1 MLSQPFEVSL
11 VEELDPDVRVSLAQL
26 AQLPVLA
33 RDERLLHHGELDVQ
47 ILLRQIEVGRERL
60 AHPAVLVLLE
70 DEGSRLVEPRDSVV
84 VEHLGALE
92 LCLTGEA
99 RWLGALICLEI
110 RDIEPHLHCTVP
122 TRSDSETVY
131 HTGFMARIS
140 LVPQKRE
147 FFDLFNQAA
156 ANAVAISQKLT
167 ELLDDFPEH
176 ADERMRDIKELEHHG
191 DRLTHELVDLIN
203 RTFVTP
209 FDRDDMYRLAG
220 VLDDICDHVD
230 DSAEKIALYGVREVR
245 PQARRQ
251 AEVIQR
257 AAGKLSEAIARL
269 EGFKDSK
276 RQLIELRELE
286 DEGDRISREAI
297 AELFSGGL
305 DAIALIRWKDI
316 HEQLEEAVDAC
327 ENAADVLEAILVKNR

>member
-1 MLSQPFEVSL
+1 
-11 VEELDPDVRVSLAQL
+11 
-26 AQLPVLA
+26 
-33 RDERLLHHGELDVQ
+33 
-47 ILLRQIEVGRERL
+47 
-60 AHPAVLVLLE
+60 
-70 DEGSRLVEPRDSVV
+70 
-84 VEHLGALE
+84 
-92 LCLTGEA
+92 
-99 RWLGALICLEI
+99 
-110 RDIEPHLHCTVP
+110 
-122 TRSDSETVY
+122 
-131 HTGFMARIS
+131 MARIS

-156 ANAVAISQKLT
+156 SNAVAISQKLT
-167 ELLDDFPEH
+167 DLLNDFPEH

-230 DSAEKIALYGVREVR
+230 DSAEKIVLYGVREVR

-257 AAGKLSEAIARL
+257 AAGKLSDAIARL